1 MMKKGLIIVESPTK
15 VRTIKKVVGRDFV
28 VEASVGHIK
37 DLPKSRLGVKIDNG
51 FEPEYVTIRGK
62 REVIKRL
69 KQAAKKAQEIY
80 LGPDPDR
87 EGEAI
92 AWHIA
97 EELRNL
103 GKPIKRLLLYELTER
118 GIREALAHPVDLDE
132 RKFESQKARR
142 ILDRLVGYNL
152 SPLLWEKVK
161 RGLSAGRVQSVAL
174 RLICERERER
184 EAFEPEEYWT
194 IEVLLAAE
202 QGLIPAKLK
211 TYQGQKI
218 SPKNEEEAKAIVEA
232 LAKATFLVEKV
243 EKKTVRRRPAPPFIT
258 STLQQEA
265 WRRFR
270 FSAKKTML
278 LAQRLYEGVELGEEG
293 AVGLITYMRTDSV
306 RVAPEAQNEARQF
319 IVQRYGKDY
328 LPDKPPLYKSRKTAQ
343 EAHEAI
349 RPTSLRRTPEQ
360 VKAYLSKDELALYD
374 LIFRRFIA
382 SQMKEALFERTEIKI
397 VAGDYGLISS
407 GMVLLHPGFLVLYRP
422 EEEEEEKTLP
432 PVESGIT
439 LRLEKIDPKQHFTQP
454 PPRYTEASLIRTL
467 EEKGIGRP
475 STYAQIVSTIKER
488 GYVETEK
495 GHLKPTELGLLVND
509 LLIAHFP
516 DILETGF
523 TARLE
528 EELDQI
534 EEGKKDRVELLR
546 NFYQTF
552 EKILAK
558 AKEEMASLKVGI
570 PSGIKCPA
578 CGAEMIIRIGRAG
591 AFLACSR
598 YPDCRETRDYI
609 RDEKGELKVV
619 EKQKT
624 TDEIC
629 EKCGRPMVIKRSRF
643 GEFLAC
649 SGYPEC
655 KNTRPISTGIP
666 CPEEGCQGY
675 LVKRRA
681 RTGKIYYR
689 CSKAPECKF
698 ILWQEPIKK
707 KCPSCGAPFMI
718 KKRRRQGNFLACIRC
733 DHEEPWEEE

>member
-1 MMKKGLIIVESPTK
+1 MKKGLIIVESPTK
-15 VRTIKKVVGRDFV
+15 VRTIKKIVGKDFEV
-28 VEASVGHIK
+28 AASVGHIK
-37 DLPKSRLGVKIDNG
+37 DLPKSRLGVKIENG
-51 FEPEYVTIRGK
+51 FEPEYVTIKGK
-62 REVIKRL
+62 REVINKL
-69 KQAAKKAQEIY
+69 KAAAKKAAEIY

-97 EELRNL
+97 EELKGL
-103 GKPIKRLLLYELTER
+103 KKPIRRLLLYELTEK
-118 GIREALAHPVDLDE
+118 GIKEALARPSELDPL
-132 RKFESQKARR
+132 KFESQKARR

-194 IEVLLAAE
+194 IEVVFETQAGPLV
-202 QGLIPAKLK
+202 AKLK
-211 TYQGQKI
+211 RYQGRPVK
-218 SPKNEEEAKAIVEA
+218 PKTEKEAKALVAA
-232 LAKATFLVEKV
+232 LKKASFSITKV
-243 EKKTVRRRPAPPFIT
+243 ERKEIRRKPPAPFIT

-265 WRRFR
+265 WRRLR

-306 RVAPEAQNEARQF
+306 RVASEAVEEARAFVAETFGQEF
-319 IVQRYGKDY
+319 
-328 LPDKPPLYKSRKTAQ
+328 LPPKPHVYKSRKTAQ

-349 RPTSLRRTPEQ
+349 RPTSLQRTPEKL
-360 VKAYLSKDELALYD
+360 KAYLSKDELALYD
-374 LIFRRFIA
+374 LIFRRFVA
-382 SQMKEALFERTEIKI
+382 SQMVEARFERTEVHI
-397 VAGDYGLISS
+397 AGGEFELLAS
-407 GMVLLHPGFLVLYRP
+407 GTVLVHPGFLVLYRQ
-422 EEEEEEKTLP
+422 EEEAEKSLP
-432 PVESGIT
+432 PVKEGEG
-439 LRLEKIDPKQHFTQP
+439 LRLLEIKPEQHFTQP

-495 GHLKPTELGLLVND
+495 GYLKPTELGLLVND
-509 LLIAHFP
+509 LLVAHFP
-516 DILETGF
+516 HLIETGF

-528 EELDQI
+528 EALDEI
-534 EEGKKDRVELLR
+534 EEGKRQRVELLKD
-546 NFYQTF
+546 FYQTF
-552 EKILAK
+552 EDVLNK
-558 AKEEMASLKVGI
+558 AREEMASLKAGV

-578 CGAEMIIRIGRAG
+578 CGEEMIIRVGKAG

-598 YPDCRETRDYI
+598 YPECKETRDYV
-609 RDEKGELKVV
+609 RDEKGSIKVV
-619 EKQKT
+619 EKNRQT
-624 TDEIC
+624 GEVC
-629 EKCGRPMVIKRSRF
+629 EKCGRPMVVKRGRF

-655 KNTRPISTGIP
+655 RNTKPLSTGIP
-666 CPEEGCQGY
+666 CPKEGCPGQ
-675 LVKRRA
+675 LLKRRA

-689 CSKAPECKF
+689 CSKAPECDF
-698 ILWQEPIKK
+698 ILWQEPLKEE
-707 KCPSCGAPFMI
+707 CPACGAPFLI
-718 KKRRRQGNFLACIRC
+718 RKKERRKEFKVCPKCGHR
-733 DHEEPWEEE
+733 EEI

>member
-1 MMKKGLIIVESPTK
+1 MKKGLIIVESPTK
-15 VRTIKKVVGRDFV
+15 VRTIKKIVGKNFI

-37 DLPKSRLGVKIDNG
+37 DLPKSKIGVDIEND
-51 FEPEYVTIRGK
+51 FEPEYVVIRGK
-62 REVIKRL
+62 RQVINRL
-69 KQAAKKAQEIY
+69 KQAAKKVKEIY

-97 EELRNL
+97 EEIKPL
-103 GKPIKRLLLYELTER
+103 GKPVRRLLFYELTER
-118 GIREALAHPVDLDE
+118 GIKEALKHPAELDI

-194 IEVLLAAE
+194 IEVLLAFDK
-202 QGLIPAKLK
+202 GLLPAKVK
-211 TYQGQKI
+211 TFRGEKLRPQNQD
-218 SPKNEEEAKAIVEA
+218 EA
-232 LAKATFLVEKV
+232 LKVVRDLEVAKFLVEKV
-243 EKKTVRRRPAPPFIT
+243 VKKTVHRRPLPPFIT

-265 WRRFR
+265 WRRLR

-278 LAQRLYEGVELGEEG
+278 LAQRLYEGIELGEEG

-306 RVAPEAQNEARQF
+306 RIAAEAQKEARQYIEQTF
-319 IVQRYGKDY
+319 GKDY
-328 LPDKPPLYKSRKTAQ
+328 LPSKPPVYKSRKGAQ

-349 RPTSLRRTPEQ
+349 RPTSLLRTPES
-360 VKAYLSKDELALYD
+360 VKPYLSKDEFSLYE
-374 LIFRRFIA
+374 LIFKRFVA
-382 SQMKEALFERTEIKI
+382 SQMKEALFERTEVRI
-397 VAGDYGLISS
+397 VAGDYGLLAS
-407 GMVLLHPGFLVLYRP
+407 GLVLLHPGFLILYRP
-422 EEEEEEKTLP
+422 EEEEEEATLP
-432 PVESGIT
+432 QVQAGAV
-439 LRLEKIDPKQHFTQP
+439 LELKKVDPKQHFTQP
-454 PPRYTEASLIRTL
+454 PPRYTEATLIRTL

-488 GYVETEK
+488 GYVEPEK

-509 LLIAHFP
+509 LLVAHFP

-528 EELDQI
+528 EELDRI
-534 EEGKKDRVELLR
+534 EEGKADRISLLR
-546 NFYQTF
+546 NFYTTF
-552 EKILAK
+552 QEVLSR
-558 AKEEMASLKVGI
+558 AKEEMASLKAGV
-570 PSGIKCPA
+570 PSGIKCPS
-578 CGAEMIIRIGRAG
+578 CGAEMIIRVGRAG

-598 YPDCRETRDYI
+598 YPECRETSDYV
-609 RDEKGELKVV
+609 RDEKGHLKVV
-619 EKQKT
+619 QKT
-624 TDEIC
+624 QVTGEVC
-629 EKCGRPMVIKRSRF
+629 EKCGRPMVIKRGRF

-666 CPEEGCQGY
+666 CPEEGCEGT
-675 LVKRRA
+675 LIKRRS
-681 RTGKIYYR
+681 RKGKIYYR
-689 CSKAPECKF
+689 CSKAPKCSF
-698 ILWQEPIKK
+698 ILWDEPLAE
-707 KCPSCGAPFMI
+707 KCPSCGAPFMV
-718 KKRRRQGNFLACIRC
+718 KKRRKGNLFKMCPRC
-733 DHEEPWEEE
+733 KHEEPLEE